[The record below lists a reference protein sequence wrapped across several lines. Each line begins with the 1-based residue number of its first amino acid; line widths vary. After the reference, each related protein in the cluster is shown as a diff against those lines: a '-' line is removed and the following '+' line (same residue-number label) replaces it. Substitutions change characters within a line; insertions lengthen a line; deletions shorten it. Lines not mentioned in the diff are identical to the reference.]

1 LALKA
6 RKTVILLGANKAG
19 VNLFKNLAPHLVH
32 AVTSPE
38 EAVKLIA
45 DLL

>member
-1 LALKA
+1 
-6 RKTVILLGANKAG
+6 
-19 VNLFKNLAPHLVH
+19 LFKNLAPHLVH

-38 EAVKLIA
+38 EAVKLIG

>member
-1 LALKA
+1 
-6 RKTVILLGANKAG
+6 VG
-19 VNLFKNLAPHLVH
+19 LFKNLAPHLVH

-38 EAVKLIA
+38 EAVKLIG